1 MTKLLL
7 TVSLLLTALACDGS
21 GDPTL
26 EADASPDSLTQ
37 VRADGGVDLLPATK
51 PDTLP
56 VVKTDT
62 LPEVKTDAQGTRATS
77 CPTPYG
83 IAPKKGYV
91 FTKGTVG
98 CDDPYFTTHVPNRTC
113 TEILSGSPIPEM
125 GDAPCCV
132 PTTRGLEI
140 VNPSDLLEVSMMKG
154 SGSVWT
160 RTDHGGPACY
170 PQATPF
176 IGQYAICSMD
186 GKFLGWTCG

>member
-21 GDPTL
+21 GGPTS

-37 VRADGGVDLLPATK
+37 VRADGGADLLPATK
-51 PDTLP
+51 TDTLP
-56 VVKTDT
+56 VVKN
-62 LPEVKTDAQGTRATS
+62 DAQGTRATS
-77 CPTPYG
+77 CPTPGG

-91 FTKGTVG
+91 FTKGVVG
-98 CDDPYFTTHVPNRTC
+98 CDDPYFATYAPKRTC
-113 TEILSGSPIPEM
+113 AEFLSGSPIPEM

-132 PTTRGLEI
+132 PTNRGLEI
-140 VNPSDLLEVSMMKG
+140 VNPSDLLEVSLMEG
-154 SGSVWT
+154 AGSVWT
-160 RTDHGGPACY
+160 KTDHGGPACY
-170 PQATPF
+170 PQASPY